1 MPEDQP
7 RPGQLLNGKQVKLLA
22 QHAMVALLRFFDL
35 VQIGVE
41 IFLAEKRSSVN
52 ALQLRVLLVS
62 QPVSPGDIQQLECFD
77 LARRRDVRSAAEVE
91 KVASLVS
98 LHREAKT
105 PARRG
110 CSAAQAPA
118 SCVRFFPDLPE

>member
-35 VQIGVE
+35 VQMAFE

-91 KVASLVS
+91 KVASLVNRNFLIGLGELLDEKIS
-98 LHREAKT
+98 IYKT
-105 PARRG
+105 G
-110 CSAAQAPA
+110 
-118 SCVRFFPDLPE
+118 

>member
-35 VQIGVE
+35 VQIAVE

-91 KVASLVS
+91 KVASLVNRNFLIGLGELLDVMA
-98 LHREAKT
+98 LHEVAF
-105 PARRG
+105 ALE
-110 CSAAQAPA
+110 
-118 SCVRFFPDLPE
+118 FL

>member
-1 MPEDQP
+1 MPKNQP

-35 VQIGVE
+35 VQIAVE
-41 IFLAEKRSSVN
+41 IFLAEKRSSVD

-91 KVASLVS
+91 KVASLVNRNFLIGLGELLDVMA
-98 LHREAKT
+98 LHEVAF
-105 PARRG
+105 ALE
-110 CSAAQAPA
+110 
-118 SCVRFFPDLPE
+118 FL